1 MTPSSAL
8 VPTPVSSFTLTSSG
22 EDFEAPLPS
31 FVGLGLAAY
40 ASPDD
45 LGALADR
52 AEAGVSALQLI
63 FDAQAA
69 GAVELPGR
77 LAEQLRQ
84 LMARATGRASETRP
98 AGESSLALLS

>member
-1 MTPSSAL
+1 MTPSPAL
-8 VPTPVSSFTLTSSG
+8 VPTPVSAFAFTSG
-22 EDFEAPLPS
+22 TDDFDAPLPS

-40 ASPDD
+40 ATPGD

-69 GAVELPGR
+69 GAVELPAR

-84 LMARATGRASETRP
+84 LMARATGRTAEGRP
-98 AGESSLALLS
+98 EGGSCLALLT